1 MLITEKLFPWDLL
14 QQAIEALLMCGI
26 FGCILEEKNAAPIIH
41 AALKRLEYRGYDSVG
56 EATLHEGK
64 LHVKKDQGKIDDVH
78 RLRNLDD
85 LPGSIGI
92 GHTRWATHGAPLQ
105 VNSHPHTDCNEQ
117 IAVVHNGIIENFD
130 ELRTDLENH
139 GHTFKSKTD
148 TEVVPHLIEE
158 ILRNNPSLGLTGAVA
173 EAVKKLQGSYAIA
186 VISSEEPDKI
196 VCVRN
201 ESPLVIGV
209 NEKDVF
215 FSSDIPAFLPLTNK
229 VLIVED
235 GEIVTISLGKAEIR
249 KIADSRIVSREPKAV
264 DWSPEMAVKQ
274 GYPHFMIKEIHEQPD
289 CLRNTLRVQE
299 HYADLM
305 STFLD
310 RARDV
315 YMVACGTSYHAC
327 LAASYMFSKLA
338 FLPTYPIIASE
349 FVEQCGK
356 SVNIDSTIL
365 AVSQSGETADTL
377 ASVSTARERA
387 ATILGL
393 TNAIGSTLTRVSRV
407 YIGQQSGPEIGVA
420 ATKTFTSQLSV
431 MAQLALRLAKKRG
444 KVSQDEMDYLAEKLK
459 KLPDIVQ
466 EIILK
471 QEEKTK
477 QMARKYK
484 DAKAFFFLG
493 RGINTATAYE
503 GRLKLMEIAYIP
515 AIAFPAG
522 ESKHGP
528 ISLVEP
534 GFPVVFVCAKDGT
547 HKTLIG
553 NIMEMK
559 ARGASIIAIVEE
571 GDEEIKKLADDY
583 IEVPKDIPEVLSP
596 VPFVVPLQMLAYY
609 MAVER
614 GLNPDR
620 PRNLAKSVTVK

>member
-1 MLITEKLFPWDLL
+1 
-14 QQAIEALLMCGI
+14 MCGI
-26 FGCILEEKNAAPIIH
+26 FGCVLKEGNAAPVIH

-64 LHVKKDQGKIDDVH
+64 LHIKKDQGKIDDVH
-78 RLRNLDD
+78 RTRNLDD

-92 GHTRWATHGAPLQ
+92 GHTRWATHGAPLEI
-105 VNSHPHTDCNEQ
+105 NAHPHLDCSRE

-139 GHTFKSKTD
+139 GHVFKSKTD
-148 TEVVPHLIEE
+148 TEVIPHMIEE
-158 ILRNNPSLGLTGAVA
+158 TLKNNPSLGLADAVL
-173 EAVKKLQGSYAIA
+173 ETVKKLQGSYAIA
-186 VISSEEPDKI
+186 VISSKEPDKI
-196 VCVRN
+196 ICARN
-201 ESPLVIGV
+201 ESPLVVGV
-209 NEKDVF
+209 NEKNIF
-215 FSSDIPAFLPLTNK
+215 FASDIPAFLPLTNK
-229 VLIVED
+229 AVIVDD
-235 GEIVTISLGKAEIR
+235 GELVTISLGKVQIK
-249 KIADSRIVSREPKAV
+249 KIADGQIVTREPEIIE
-264 DWSPEMAVKQ
+264 WSPEMAVKE
-274 GYPHFMIKEIHEQPD
+274 GYPYYMIKEIHEQPE

-315 YMVACGTSYHAC
+315 YLVACGTSYHAC

-338 FLPTYPIIASE
+338 FLPTFPIIASE
-349 FVEQCGK
+349 FIEQSGK

-377 ASVSTARERA
+377 ASVNVARQRA

-444 KVSQDEMDYLAEKLK
+444 KVSQDEMDYLAEKLM
-459 KLPDIVQ
+459 KLPEIVE
-466 EIILK
+466 EIIQK

-477 QMARKYK
+477 QIAKKYK
-484 DAKAFFFLG
+484 DAKTFFFLG
-493 RGINTATAYE
+493 RGISTATAYE

-528 ISLVEP
+528 ISLIEP
-534 GFPVVFVCAKDGT
+534 GFPVVFICAKDET

-559 ARGASIIAIVEE
+559 ARGASIIALVEE
-571 GDEEIKKLADDY
+571 GDDEIKKLADDY
-583 IEVPKDIPEVLSP
+583 IEVPKGIPEVLSP
-596 VPFVVPLQMLAYY
+596 IPYVVPLQLLAYY
-609 MAVER
+609 MAIER
-614 GLNPDR
+614 GCNPDK